1 MNLKAYLSVAIV
13 MHIQQQKYAKNMPQ
27 IYYCNSCDYECYR
40 KFLWCQH
47 LDTRKHKS
55 ATQATICQPINMPV
69 EEKHVC
75 SLCAR
80 EYKQR
85 SGLWRHKKKCF
96 DNKLCNIDVSEEN
109 EDDMKFLVKEMMIHM
124 KKQSEQLRDQTKIIN
139 EMIPKLGNNNNNR
152 FNVNV
157 FLNEQCKDAIN
168 MSDFLE
174 SLKIQLS
181 DINYIRDNGLI
192 DGISSVF
199 INGLKRLDAYKRPIH
214 CTDIKRE
221 TLYIKDNNEW
231 ERDDGKEKIVNVIGD
246 VAQKHRVAITSWEKS
261 NPQWDS
267 SDKGKDEYIKLVQT
281 LMGDVQ
287 ETGNKNKIIKSIA
300 KSAMLCDDDK
310 K

>member
-1 MNLKAYLSVAIV
+1 
-13 MHIQQQKYAKNMPQ
+13 MHIWQPKYDKNMRQ
-27 IYYCNSCDYECYR
+27 NYYCESCDYKCGR
-40 KFLWCQH
+40 KFLWNQH
-47 LDTRKHKS
+47 LDTRKHKT
-55 ATQATICQPINMPV
+55 ATPATDKQPENMILT
-69 EEKHVC
+69 EEKHICLVC
-75 SLCAR
+75 RR

-85 SGLWRHKKKCF
+85 SGLWRHKKKC
-96 DNKLCNIDVSEEN
+96 DENKPTNIVVSSSK
-109 EDDMKFLVKEMMIHM
+109 DDADEMKFLVKEMMIHM
-124 KKQSEQLRDQTKIIN
+124 KNQADQLRDQTKIIN

-152 FNVNV
+152 FNVNL

-181 DINYIRDNGLI
+181 DINYIRDNGLM

-199 INGLKRLDAYKRPIH
+199 INALKQLDTYKRPIH

-231 ERDDGKEKIVNVIGD
+231 ERDDGKGKMVSVIGD
-246 VAQKHRVAITSWEKS
+246 VAQKHRVAITAWEKG
-261 NPQWDS
+261 NPGWVS
-267 SDKGKDEYIKLVQT
+267 SDRGKDEYINLVQS

-287 ETGNKNKIIKSIA
+287 ENGNKNKIIRTIA
-300 KSAMLCDDDK
+300 KSALLCSDSK

>member
-1 MNLKAYLSVAIV
+1 
-13 MHIQQQKYAKNMPQ
+13 MHIQQPKYAKNMQQ
-27 IYYCNSCDYECYR
+27 IYYCESCDYECYR
-40 KFLWCQH
+40 KFLWGQH

-55 ATQATICQPINMPV
+55 ATLATIRQPINMHVV

-96 DNKLCNIDVSEEN
+96 NNKLSNIVVGEEKGKDDD
-109 EDDMKFLVKEMMIHM
+109 DDMKFLVKEMMLHM

-139 EMIPKLGNNNNNR
+139 DMIPKLGSNNNNR

-157 FLNEQCKDAIN
+157 FLNEHCKDAIN
-168 MSDFLE
+168 MSEFLE

-231 ERDDGKEKIVNVIGD
+231 ERDDGKEKMINVIGD
-246 VAQKHRVAITSWEKS
+246 VAQKHRVAIASWENN
-261 NPQWDS
+261 NPEWNS
-267 SDKGKDEYIKLVQT
+267 SDKGKDEYINLVQK

-300 KSAMLCDDDK
+300 KSALLCDDDK

>member
-1 MNLKAYLSVAIV
+1 MNIR
-13 MHIQQQKYAKNMPQ
+13 QPKYAKNMPQ
-27 IYYCNSCDYECYR
+27 KYYCGTCDYECCR
-40 KFLWCQH
+40 KFLWHQH
-47 LDTRKHKS
+47 LDTRKHKT
-55 ATQATICQPINMPV
+55 ATPATDKQPENMTLSC
-69 EEKHVC
+69 EKHICPVC
-75 SLCAR
+75 GR

-85 SGLWRHKKKCF
+85 SGLWRHKKKC
-96 DNKLCNIDVSEEN
+96 DENKTSNIVVSSSIDSADE
-109 EDDMKFLVKEMMIHM
+109 MRFLVKEMMIHM
-124 KKQSEQLRDQTKIIN
+124 KKQSDQLRDQTKIIN
-139 EMIPKLGNNNNNR
+139 DMIPKLGSNNNNR

-181 DINYIRDNGLI
+181 DINYIRDNGLM

-199 INGLKRLDAYKRPIH
+199 INALKQLDTYKRPIH

-231 ERDDGKEKIVNVIGD
+231 ERDDGKEKMVSVIGD
-246 VAQKHRVAITSWEKS
+246 VAQKHRVAITAWENS
-261 NPQWDS
+261 NPNWGS
-267 SDKGKDEYIKLVQT
+267 SDRGKDEYINLVQS

-287 ETGNKNKIIKSIA
+287 ENGNKNKIIRSIA
-300 KSAMLCDDDK
+300 KSALLCNDDK